1 MENRYRTKKYTA
13 GGVAFPRQ
21 VFTPVDFAVFDQ
33 ANDAIFLHDAESGS
47 LLNLNKKACE
57 LYGYSAD
64 EARSLKFSALHPGE
78 YPYTEEEGL
87 RLIKKAAAGEPQTI
101 EWKTETKTGREIWA
115 EVNLKL
121 VTLQDHEMVLA
132 IVRDITRRKRTE
144 QRMQIQHTYLSL
156 LQETTLAIMNLQKL
170 EPNDLL
176 TSLVSHAGT
185 LLGTNHGFL
194 YLADSEN
201 TFLDL
206 KVSTSLQDTFLS
218 PKIRPDENLAGKV
231 WQSGEPLAIA
241 NYATWS
247 ERPPTTPEYIRA
259 MIGAPLKSGSKVF
272 GVIGLCYIDEE
283 YQFREDEIALFGR
296 FAELASIALENARL
310 YIAVQTE
317 LTERRRTE
325 SSVRISEERHRVLF
339 NSANDAIYMTEIG
352 KNGLPDKIIEANDAA
367 CRLLGY
373 SREEFL
379 RLAPADI
386 VPLEYRGDAQE
397 KAAILNSEKQVL
409 SESVFLTRSGS
420 SIPVEVNAH
429 LLPLEDQP
437 CILSIVRDIS
447 QRKRVE
453 KEVNRNDRLNLI
465 GTMAAGIGHEIRNP
479 LTTVRGFLQMLTG
492 KEECLPHKEYFEL
505 MVHELDRANSIISE
519 FLSLAKNKAVDLRTG
534 SLNTIVNMVLPLL
547 EAGAILYD
555 KNVKMDLADI
565 PDIQLD
571 EKEIRQLIL
580 NLVRNGLDAM
590 PPGGVLTVRTR
601 ATDND
606 VILSVQDQGK
616 GIPPDV
622 ADKIGTPFFTT
633 KEYGVGLGLA
643 VCYSIAAR
651 HNATLVFDSAPTGTT
666 FSIHFQKSN
675 LA

>member
-21 VFTPVDFAVFDQ
+21 IFTPVDFAIFDQ
-33 ANDAIFLHDAESGS
+33 ANDAIFLHDAESGA

-57 LYGYSAD
+57 LYGYSPE
-64 EARSLKFSALHPGE
+64 EARTLKFSALHPGE

-87 RLIKKAAAGEPQTI
+87 RLIRKAAGGEPQTV
-101 EWKTETKTGREIWA
+101 EWKTGTKTGREIWT

-121 VTLQDHEMVLA
+121 VTINDHEMVLA

-156 LQETTLAIMNLQKL
+156 LQETTLSIMNLNKL
-170 EPNDLL
+170 EAGDLL
-176 TSLVSHAGT
+176 TNLVSHAST

-201 TFLDL
+201 AFLEL

-218 PKIRPDENLAGKV
+218 PKIRPGENLAGKV
-231 WQSGEPLAIA
+231 WESGEPLAIA

-259 MIGAPLKSGSKVF
+259 MIGAPLKTGAKVF

-296 FAELASIALENARL
+296 FAELASIALDNARL
-310 YIAVQTE
+310 YTTARTE
-317 LTERRRTE
+317 LSERKQDDSALRT
-325 SSVRISEERHRVLF
+325 SEERHRLLF
-339 NSANDAIYMTEIG
+339 NSVNDAMYLTEIAEE
-352 KNGLPDKIIEANDAA
+352 GLPEKIVEVNDAA

-379 RLAPADI
+379 QLTSADI

-397 KAAILNSEKQVL
+397 KAAILDYEKHVF
-409 SESVFLTRSGS
+409 SESVYLTKSGT
-420 SIPVEVNAH
+420 SIPVEVNSH
-429 LLPLEDQP
+429 LLPLENRP
-437 CILSIVRDIS
+437 CVLSMVRDITE
-447 QRKRVE
+447 RKRVE
-453 KEVNRNDRLNLI
+453 KEVARIDRLNLI
-465 GTMAAGIGHEIRNP
+465 GAMAAGIGHEIRNP
-479 LTTVRGFLQMLTG
+479 LTTVRGFLQMLTS

-519 FLSLAKNKAVDLRTG
+519 FLSLAKNKAVDLRSG
-534 SLNTIVNMVLPLL
+534 SLNTVVNMILPLL

-555 KNVKMDLADI
+555 KSVRMDLGEI

-571 EKEIRQLIL
+571 EKEIRQLVL

-590 PPGGVLTVRTR
+590 PPGGVLTVRTH
-601 ATDND
+601 ATDSD

-616 GIPPDV
+616 GIAPDV
-622 ADKIGTPFFTT
+622 AEKIGTPFFTT

-643 VCYSIAAR
+643 VCYSIASR
-651 HNATLVFDSAPTGTT
+651 HNATIIFDSGPTGTT
-666 FSIHFQKSN
+666 FSVHFRRVH
-675 LA
+675 